1 MPILRWACA
10 HGEAPPVTVAADS
23 IVHLAPW
30 DDSVDSNVIHIT
42 GPGEIEW
49 FGWGHACTK
58 RVLFDAGII
67 LRHASQM
74 QLLGLQ
80 DRAISEPSIGVYVS
94 EGNGF
99 WNEISFVAT
108 GAAEISRRLDAI
120 LSRLDEVESSLAD
133 IRLRQHAP
141 TDA

>member
-1 MPILRWACA
+1 MPILRWRCA
-10 HGEAPPVTVAADS
+10 HGEAPAVTVAAQR

-30 DDSVDSNVIHIT
+30 DDSVDTNVVHIT

-58 RVLFDAGII
+58 RVLFEAGII

-80 DRAISEPSIGVYVS
+80 DRAISEPSIGIYVS
-94 EGNGF
+94 EGDGY
-99 WNEISFVAT
+99 WNEISFIAT
-108 GAAEISRRLDAI
+108 GAAEITRRLDAI

-133 IRLRQHAP
+133 VKRIKHAP
-141 TDA
+141 TEA